1 MHQDLATLIEQTDQ
15 LRDNMEQLR
24 GGLKAAHDQCRR
36 LEYDAAGINECMA
49 SIQKCV
55 RLVGNNRKA
64 ALSARDMRKV
74 MGELEES
81 VERLSG
87 IVG

>member
-1 MHQDLATLIEQTDQ
+1 MHQDLATLLEQTDQ
-15 LRDNMEQLR
+15 LREHMDTLR
-24 GGLKAAHDQCRR
+24 GGIQAAHDQSRR

-49 SIQKCV
+49 SIKKCV
-55 RLVGNNRKA
+55 RLAGNNRMA

-81 VERLSG
+81 VERLAEFIG
-87 IVG
+87 